1 MTAHPRDDVR
11 PRPCRSGT
19 YARAVLATPVR
30 EATLTE
36 LVRDAQ
42 LGVQPAW
49 NELVRRFEDLVWK
62 IAHDFDQLSLGMREE
77 VVGDTWERIVLK
89 LHTVEEP
96 EALPGWIATVARR
109 EALKVLRR
117 DRLVP
122 SGELA
127 DRADWLAPAVDARL
141 IADEA
146 ANALYAAVCGL
157 AEPCRTLLMLMM
169 RDPRPTVTE
178 IAGVLGMPRG
188 SVGPTQG
195 RCVKKVRAVPM
206 LAPHIREL
214 ARD

>member
-1 MTAHPRDDVR
+1 M
-11 PRPCRSGT
+11 
-19 YARAVLATPVR
+19 
-30 EATLTE
+30 
-36 LVRDAQ
+36 
-42 LGVQPAW
+42 
-49 NELVRRFEDLVWK
+49 WK

-109 EALKVLRR
+109 EALKAPAATGSYLPANS
-117 DRLVP
+117 L
-122 SGELA
+122 
-127 DRADWLAPAVDARL
+127 DRADWSAPAVDARL

-178 IAGVLGMPRG
+178 IAGLLGMPRG